1 MWSASQQRRAEE
13 EAPRRSDF
21 TCTRAHPSLRQTDV
35 ASIEEEVE
43 ESPDADGSF
52 ERAERPPRLKRTI
65 GLCGGVSRG
74 DQRATRSEL
83 PVACGLGL
91 ELPPTDAQGARAKQE
106 SQ

>member
-1 MWSASQQRRAEE
+1 MRRWNSATGALSCFIESQTARRPSVWSASQQRRAEE

-43 ESPDADGSF
+43 EESPDSF

-65 GLCGGVSRG
+65 GARRAPF
-74 DQRATRSEL
+74 DQ
-83 PVACGLGL
+83 VA
-91 ELPPTDAQGARAKQE
+91 DACQL
-106 SQ
+106 

>member
-1 MWSASQQRRAEE
+1 MCIRDRWSASQQRRAEE

-65 GLCGGVSRG
+65 GL
-74 DQRATRSEL
+74 
-83 PVACGLGL
+83 
-91 ELPPTDAQGARAKQE
+91 
-106 SQ
+106 